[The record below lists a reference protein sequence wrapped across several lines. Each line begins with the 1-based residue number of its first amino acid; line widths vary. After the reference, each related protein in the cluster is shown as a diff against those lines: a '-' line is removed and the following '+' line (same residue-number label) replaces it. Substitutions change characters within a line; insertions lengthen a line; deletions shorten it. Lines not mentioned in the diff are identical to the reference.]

1 MDKKASNKKAAYA
14 EFVEFLSDI
23 VIDPLF
29 FAFTVFILFER
40 IYAIINLTEANPE
53 YSFWAV
59 LEVDMHL
66 NLWIYILFIVMF
78 GLWAVLRGIKHR
90 REKAEKEELNNT
102 LNDLRKAIEDLPE
115 KITEAMKP
123 LKDGDSKSK

>member
-1 MDKKASNKKAAYA
+1 MGNKTSDKKASHT
-14 EFVEFLSDI
+14 EFVEFFSDI
-23 VIDPLF
+23 LIDPLF

-66 NLWIYILFIVMF
+66 NLWVYVLFLVVF
-78 GLWAVLRGIKHR
+78 GLWAILKGIKHR

-102 LNDLRKAIEDLPE
+102 LNGLHKAIEDLPD
-115 KITEAMKP
+115 KIAEAIMP
-123 LKDGDSKSK
+123 LKGGDSKSK